1 MLSHSFLSFTFESS
15 LVLPVFYSWLKQ
27 NGVTLRRNIFYLNSI
42 HTFRTWLL
50 IQQDGPISLLSK
62 CIPNNHWL
70 EISPTNQIAYPSL
83 AIGRLD
89 VYWLTDSTTYRWLV
103 CFKQC
108 YGSGSGSGRIR
119 SFLPPLNFLWR
130 SFGDI
135 PMNDGHWNNSWGLA
149 LPETQLS
156 ALKTN

>member
-70 EISPTNQIAYPSL
+70 EISPTNQIAYPRFV
-83 AIGRLD
+83 IGRLD

-108 YGSGSGSGRIR
+108 CGSGSGRIR
-119 SFLPPLNFLWR
+119 SFWSPGSGSGKIPDPDPDPLSTKRPHVIHIFSLYK
-130 SFGDI
+130 I
-135 PMNDGHWNNSWGLA
+135 V
-149 LPETQLS
+149 
-156 ALKTN
+156 